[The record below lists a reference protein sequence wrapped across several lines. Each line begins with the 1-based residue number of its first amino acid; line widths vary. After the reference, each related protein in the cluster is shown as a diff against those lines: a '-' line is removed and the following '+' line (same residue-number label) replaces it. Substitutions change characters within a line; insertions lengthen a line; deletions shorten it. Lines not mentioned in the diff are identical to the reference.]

1 MIFAIIAAVACLAA
15 ATIMFSPRMRSFRY
29 YRPFA
34 LFFLF
39 EGIWIMLDY
48 AFRQIVPDNVF
59 MDVIHYIG
67 IIVIVIFFIL
77 NILLGSD
84 KKKVEK
90 GTDIIKRKH

>member
-1 MIFAIIAAVACLAA
+1 MVFAIIAAVACLAA

-39 EGIWIMLDY
+39 EGVWLLLDY

-59 MDVIHYIG
+59 MDLIHYIG
-67 IIVIVIFFIL
+67 ITAIVVFFVL

-84 KKKVEK
+84 RKKTER
-90 GTDIIKRKH
+90 GTDLAKRKR